1 MKKIRFRGIIMRYE
15 IMGGCLV
22 KNMKKRYKATIQGKD
37 YTIVGTKSDAHMD
50 VVIDV
55 IDEQLEQIKELSEKI
70 TNEEAAIL
78 VAVNAVS
85 DQIEMQEKVLFQEN
99 TEEESDDLTEGTD

>member
-1 MKKIRFRGIIMRYE
+1 
-15 IMGGCLV
+15 MGGCLV

-50 VVIDV
+50 AVIDV

-99 TEEESDDLTEGTD
+99 AEEESDDLTEGTD

>member
-1 MKKIRFRGIIMRYE
+1 
-15 IMGGCLV
+15 MGGCLV

-50 VVIDV
+50 AVIDV

>member
-1 MKKIRFRGIIMRYE
+1 MKKTRFRGNIMRYE

-37 YTIVGTKSDAHMD
+37 YTIVGTKSDTHMD
-50 VVIDV
+50 VVIDT
-55 IDEQLEQIKELSEKI
+55 INQQLEQIKELSEKI

-85 DQIEMQEKVLFQEN
+85 DQIEMQEEILSKENDIEEYDDLKEN
-99 TEEESDDLTEGTD
+99 TD

>member
-1 MKKIRFRGIIMRYE
+1 
-15 IMGGCLV
+15 MGGCLV
-22 KNMKKRYKATIQGKD
+22 KNMKKRYKATIQGRD

-50 VVIDV
+50 AVIDV
-55 IDEQLEQIKELSEKI
+55 INEQLEQIKELSEKI

-99 TEEESDDLTEGTD
+99 AEEESDDLTEGTD

>member
-1 MKKIRFRGIIMRYE
+1 
-15 IMGGCLV
+15 MGGCLV

-37 YTIVGTKSDAHMD
+37 YTIVGTKSDTHMD
-50 VVIDV
+50 VVIDT
-55 IDEQLEQIKELSEKI
+55 INQQLEQIKELSEKI

-85 DQIEMQEKVLFQEN
+85 DQIEMQEEILSKENDIEEYDDLKEN
-99 TEEESDDLTEGTD
+99 TD